1 MFFIAVFTTLILI
14 LFSVFICYLNFL
26 LLISIF
32 WRKKIPVNLHMMLTY
47 CRFGVDLVY
56 TVVILI
62 LKIYFLLTQI
72 STDFIIKNVHFSLVI
87 PAASIGNMRSVLTLL
102 IALERV
108 IAIYFPIFFHIYRQK
123 LPNFVFLLIILTSE
137 LFNQYMIF
145 GFCGNVLETPVD
157 CLNFFCAV
165 NSCYYRYW
173 FSNQQIVCFLN
184 GAFSVALVFR
194 LYFWKYFS
202 GTETNKDISRA
213 TRIALLDFFIML
225 FFNIIPLYISSHI
238 TSVNLEIL
246 GLFIVLIKTFG
257 YMIEGVITYRLLFNF
272 KIIAANGTTPVS

>member
-1 MFFIAVFTTLILI
+1 MLLIAVLTTLISI
-14 LFSVFICYLNFL
+14 LFAITICYLNFL

-32 WRKKIPVNLHMMLTY
+32 WRKRIPVNLHMMLTY

-56 TVVILI
+56 TIVLLI
-62 LKIYFLLTQI
+62 LKIYYMLTRI
-72 STDFIIKNVHFSLVI
+72 SNDFIIKNLYFLLVF
-87 PAASIGNMRSVLTLL
+87 PAASIGNIRSVLTFL

-123 LPNFVFLLIILTSE
+123 LPNFVFLLIILSSE
-137 LFNQYMIF
+137 LFNQYMLF
-145 GFCGNVLETPVD
+145 GYCGNVLETPLECV
-157 CLNFFCAV
+157 NYFCAV

-173 FSNQQIVCFLN
+173 FSHQQIVCFLN
-184 GAFSVALVFR
+184 GAFSVVLFLR
-194 LYFWKYFS
+194 LTFWSYFS

-238 TSVNLEIL
+238 TGVNLEIL

-257 YMIEGVITYRLLFNF
+257 FLVEGLITYRFLFNL
-272 KIIAANGTTPVS
+272 KIDSVNEATVVS